1 MTVEI
6 FKSRAREGYTYRE
19 IYSTVI
25 KEFGLTAFPF
35 KEAHNIIRNFLVKQ
49 NYLNRVEIEG
59 HIRYVAPETRF
70 LTKPINLGTDV
81 STGYNVYALPEER
94 RFVNID
100 ENWNVSSPKYLRL
113 TVSTTF
119 SLDTHGDGSHQRLKF
134 YEATA
139 FRTLN
144 YTEDI
149 VSFGEDLRDFIREA
163 ISHYFN
169 AGCAEASEIKIGV
182 ELISNPEE
190 EAFQNTVYIEYGHT
204 DSKSG
209 GYRVLKKT
217 ESDMAGDKN
226 PHAGLGRKPSQKT
239 LS

>member
-1 MTVEI
+1 MPI
-6 FKSRAREGYTYRE
+6 KFFKSHEGNGYTYRE
-19 IYSTVI
+19 IYSSVI

-35 KEAHNIIRNFLVKQ
+35 REAHNIIRNLLVKQ
-49 NYLNRVEIEG
+49 KYLDRVEIEG
-59 HIRYVAPETRF
+59 HIRYVAPETRI

-81 STGYNVYALPEER
+81 STGHNVYAFPDER

-100 ENWNVSSPKYLRL
+100 EQWNVASSKYLRL

-119 SLDTHGDGSHQRLKF
+119 SLDTHGDTSHQRLKF

-139 FRTLN
+139 FRTIN
-144 YTEDI
+144 YTED
-149 VSFGEDLRDFIREA
+149 VAPWGENLRDFIREA

-182 ELISNPEE
+182 ELISKPEE
-190 EAFQNTVYIEYGHT
+190 EAFQNTVYIEYNNSE
-204 DSKSG
+204 SKSS
-209 GYRVLKKT
+209 GYKVLKKT
-217 ESDMAGDKN
+217 ESDMGRDVN
-226 PHAGLGRKPSQKT
+226 PHAGIGRKPGQKT